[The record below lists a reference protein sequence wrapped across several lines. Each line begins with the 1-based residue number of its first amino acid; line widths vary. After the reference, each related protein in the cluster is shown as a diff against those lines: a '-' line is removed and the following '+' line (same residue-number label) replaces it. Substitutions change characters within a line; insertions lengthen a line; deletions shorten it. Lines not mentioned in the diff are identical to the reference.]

1 MKAMDLHTDNKIT
14 IMIAHNPIQH
24 DRMKHVEVNR
34 FFIRENINKGCIYFP
49 FVKSEDQLAD
59 ILSKRVCGQI
69 FNDMINK
76 LGMIDIYAPS

>member
-1 MKAMDLHTDNKIT
+1 MKAMDLHCDNKES

-24 DRMKHVEVNR
+24 DRMKHVEVDR
-34 FFIRENINKGCIYFP
+34 FFIKKNIDKGCISFL

-59 ILSKRVCGQI
+59 ILTKGACGRI
-69 FNDMINK
+69 FNNMIDK